1 MSFIDEINSDIDWRV
16 SELTSLKVIPLM
28 YDLMPN
34 HKSMLIRYAIPAI
47 YALWE
52 GYVKT
57 CFELYIREINKLN
70 IPIHDTHLNVLTHT
84 LSSYEKLY
92 LENARTNFTK
102 KKEFI
107 EYYQNKISQPLY
119 IANKIPTKSNVDF
132 IVINDI
138 LTRFNLDLLPKTFE
152 SKIKKLLWFR
162 NSIAHGETSLPVEIE
177 NITEFSDLVSDL
189 MVEILTRVDTGYNNR
204 TFVK

>member
-34 HKSMLIRYAIPAI
+34 HKLMLIKYAIPAI

-57 CFELYIREINKLN
+57 CFELYIREINGLN
-70 IPIHDTHLNVLTHT
+70 IPIHDIHINVLTHT
-84 LSSYEKLY
+84 LSSCDKLY
-92 LENARTNFTK
+92 LENVRNSFVK

-107 EYYQNKISQPLY
+107 EYYQNKISQPLC

-132 IVINDI
+132 DVINDI
-138 LTRFNLDLLPKTFE
+138 LTRFNLELLPKIFE

-162 NSIAHGETSLPVEIE
+162 NSIAHGEISLPVKMD

-189 MVEILTRVDTGYNNR
+189 MVEILTRINDGYNNR
-204 TFVK
+204 TFIK